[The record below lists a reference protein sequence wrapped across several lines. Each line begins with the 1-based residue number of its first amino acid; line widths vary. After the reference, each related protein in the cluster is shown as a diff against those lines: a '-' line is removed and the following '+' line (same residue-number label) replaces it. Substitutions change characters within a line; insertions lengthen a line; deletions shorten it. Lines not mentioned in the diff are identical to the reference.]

1 MKTKELLLKMSKHTD
16 KYYQERYKKIKIYAK
31 QKGIKN
37 PYRSWRDFK
46 SDYLEVLSTGEK
58 KVMNTIKYNLQYNT
72 SYKTALA
79 AYQAAREEGK
89 NYTLKE
95 IKMMTTT
102 EFARENKDL
111 IMKMYKEKM
120 AEGKKAGEA
129 GDFISNYWFG
139 SE

>member
-1 MKTKELLLKMSKHTD
+1 MSKHSNEFY
-16 KYYQERYKKIKIYAK
+16 KNRYQKLKDYARS
-31 QKGIKN
+31 KGIRN

-72 SYKTALA
+72 SYKTALV
-79 AYQAAREEGK
+79 AYQSAKKAGK
-89 NYTLKE
+89 NYTFKE
-95 IKMMTTT
+95 IKMMTTI

-111 IMKMYKEKM
+111 IMKTYKEKM

-129 GDFISNYWFG
+129 GEFISNYWFG